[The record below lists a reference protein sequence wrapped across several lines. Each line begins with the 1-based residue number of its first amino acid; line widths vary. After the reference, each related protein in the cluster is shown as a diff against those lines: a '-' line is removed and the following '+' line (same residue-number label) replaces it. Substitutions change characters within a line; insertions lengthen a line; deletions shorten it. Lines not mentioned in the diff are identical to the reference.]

1 VNPLRA
7 NPPPF
12 THLGRYRVVRE
23 LGRGAMGIV
32 YLAEDASLQRQVAI
46 KTLLLPEEHSAER
59 RQLEARFIQEAKAA
73 GGLNHPGI
81 ITIHDLGREG
91 DWLYIA
97 MELLQGTELRDRMA
111 QGPLSLD
118 QALDIAGQVASA
130 LAVAHGRGVIHR
142 DIKPGNIMLVG
153 NGHAKIMD
161 FGIARMKSSDVR
173 TQSGT
178 MMGSPKYMSPE
189 QVSGHA
195 VDQRSDI
202 FSLGAMLYE
211 MVAGESAFQGDNL
224 GQLLTAILH
233 STPPPPGQYR
243 PGIPPALERVIARA
257 MQKDARARYQDAA
270 EMARELAQCRAEL
283 TRVRLHAAP
292 APSVSPDAQAALQG
306 FGATATVPAGPAA
319 HTAAAAAG
327 LPLSP
332 RFDSAEGLKRLR
344 GDRPAARAGL
354 RPAPTSLRWVG
365 WAAAYALVA
374 AAALAMVLYA

>member
-1 VNPLRA
+1 VNRVRA

-23 LGRGAMGIV
+23 LGRGAMGVV
-32 YLAEDASLQRQVAI
+32 YLAQDESLQRQVAI

-111 QGPLSLD
+111 RGPLPLD
-118 QALDIAGQVASA
+118 EALDIAGQVASA
-130 LAVAHGRGVIHR
+130 LAVAHARGVVHR

-189 QVSGHA
+189 QVSGHP
-195 VDQRSDI
+195 VDLRSDV
-202 FSLGAMLYE
+202 FSLGSLLYE
-211 MVAGESAFQGDNL
+211 MVAGVPAFEGENL

-233 STPPPPGQYR
+233 ATPAPPGQFR
-243 PGIPPALERVIARA
+243 PGIPPALEAVIARA
-257 MQKDARARYQDAA
+257 MQKNQQARYQDAA
-270 EMARELAQCRAEL
+270 EMARDLAQCRAAL
-283 TRVRLHAAP
+283 TRVHAP
-292 APSVSPDAQAALQG
+292 AGGATAMPHATDDP
-306 FGATATVPAGPAA
+306 FGLTATVPAGAA
-319 HTAAAAAG
+319 ARTAAAAAG
-327 LPLSP
+327 LPLSA
-332 RFDSAEGLKRLR
+332 RFDSSEGLKHL
-344 GDRPAARAGL
+344 RAGRADAEPPVV
-354 RPAPTSLRWVG
+354 RPDVHRLAWIF
-365 WAAAYALVA
+365 AYALA
-374 AAALAMVLYA
+374 AAVALVIALS